1 MKKFYFLMAI
11 LALTLTFFSCKNDDE
26 EIKIYKVKVQLTYPE
41 GYQVKDSVPVT
52 LTNTLDK
59 VVYNAKTDATGAVVF
74 NVPAG
79 VYEASATEKRSSG
92 GLGYNFNGLVPVT
105 VTDAWVEDN
114 PVTIGLVVSK
124 SSQLVIKELYVGGC
138 QKDDGSGSFIR
149 DAYVIIYNNSDYD
162 ASLYN
167 VCLAMTI
174 PANGNATNNDYSNGV
189 LSYTDWIPA
198 GFGFWYF
205 TSDVKLAPGKQVVV
219 ALLNAVD
226 NTVTYSKS
234 INFAKSDYYC
244 TYDIASGFNLVS
256 YYPAPAVEIPTSH
269 YLKAVRYSGVTATA
283 WVVSSSAP
291 AFFIFAPQN
300 VSPVDFGNDVNYNNL
315 YNGVASQVRKKVPLD
330 WVLDGIEV
338 FKQGTTN
345 YKRMV
350 AKVDAGYINYISAYG
365 FTLYRNVDKAAT
377 EAIAA
382 NAGKIVYNYT
392 GGTTDQSDGTTDPS
406 AIDAEA
412 SIKQGARI
420 VYTDTNNSTN
430 DFHQRK
436 LSSLK

>member
-1 MKKFYFLMAI
+1 
-11 LALTLTFFSCKNDDE
+11 
-26 EIKIYKVKVQLTYPE
+26 
-41 GYQVKDSVPVT
+41 
-52 LTNTLDK
+52 
-59 VVYNAKTDATGAVVF
+59 
-74 NVPAG
+74 
-79 VYEASATEKRSSG
+79 
-92 GLGYNFNGLVPVT
+92 
-105 VTDAWVEDN
+105 
-114 PVTIGLVVSK
+114 
-124 SSQLVIKELYVGGC
+124 
-138 QKDDGSGSFIR
+138 
-149 DAYVIIYNNSDYD
+149 
-162 ASLYN
+162 
-167 VCLAMTI
+167 
-174 PANGNATNNDYSNGV
+174 
-189 LSYTDWIPA
+189 
-198 GFGFWYF
+198 
-205 TSDVKLAPGKQVVV
+205 
-219 ALLNAVD
+219 
-226 NTVTYSKS
+226 
-234 INFAKSDYYC
+234 
-244 TYDIASGFNLVS
+244 
-256 YYPAPAVEIPTSH
+256 
-269 YLKAVRYSGVTATA
+269 
-283 WVVSSSAP
+283 
-291 AFFIFAPQN
+291 

>member
-11 LALTLTFFSCKNDDE
+11 LALTLAFFSCKSDD

-59 VVYNAKTDATGAVVF
+59 VVYKAKTDATGAVVF

-92 GLGYNFNGLVPVT
+92 GLGYNFNGLTAVT
-105 VTDAWVEDN
+105 VTDAWVEDT

-138 QKDDGSGSFIR
+138 QKDDGSGSFSR
-149 DAYVIIYNNSDYD
+149 DQYVIIYNNSDYD
-162 ASLYN
+162 ASLNN
-167 VCLAMTI
+167 VCLAMAV
-174 PANGNATNNDYSNGV
+174 PANGNATNYDYSNGV
-189 LSYTDWIPA
+189 LSYTDWVPA
-198 GFGFWYF
+198 GWGFWYF
-205 TSDVKLAPGKQVVV
+205 SSDVTLTPGKQIVV
-219 ALLNAVD
+219 ALDNAVN
-226 NTVTYSKS
+226 NTITYTKS
-234 INFAKSDYYC
+234 INFANSEYYC
-244 TYDIASGFNLVS
+244 TYDISSGFNNTT

-269 YLKAVRYSGVTATA
+269 YLKAVRYSGVTANA
-283 WVVSSSAP
+283 WTVSSSAP
-291 AFFIFAPQN
+291 AFFLFAPQN
-300 VSPVDFGNDVNYNNL
+300 VSPVDFGNDANYTNL
-315 YNGVASQVRKKVPLD
+315 YNGSATQVRKKVPLD

-350 AKVDAGYINYISAYG
+350 AKVDAGYINFISANG

-377 EAIAA
+377 EAIAT

-406 AIDAEA
+406 TIDAEA

-420 VYTDTNNSTN
+420 IYSDTNNSSN